1 MEKNELFSMAERLK
15 LPEAVLSPLA
25 AAAKSLPEGL
35 PIEQL
40 TEPETAA
47 AAWKTASAQLPAWQE
62 DNGMAQLAVML
73 AAVCRTEKRYR
84 REDIPAEVFSSTMDC
99 FRRFL
104 EETHARIGQW
114 AFDRGFWT
122 WRQTGGLLFRLGTL
136 EFEYRR
142 IRPGTRPAGLE
153 AEAPV
158 LSVHIPS
165 DAVLGRE
172 ELDESYSTAQ
182 QFFSQEKLCPWG
194 KPKAVVCGSWLLAP
208 ALNGLLPEN
217 SGIRRFAG
225 DYRLYD
231 ADEEDQEFY
240 EWLFG
245 GCKPMEELPER
256 TSLQRAVKD
265 YLAAGGRLGMAR
277 GILTLK
283 TETKIKTPG
292 GNQLWSLSN

>member
-1 MEKNELFSMAERLK
+1 MEKKELFSMTERLK
-15 LPEAVLSPLA
+15 LPEPVLLPLA
-25 AAAKSLPEGL
+25 VAVKAMPEGL
-35 PIEQL
+35 TIEEL
-40 TEPETAA
+40 TEPDTAA
-47 AAWKTASAQLPAWQE
+47 AAWKTVSAQLPAWQE

-73 AAVCRTEKRYR
+73 AAVCQTEKRYR
-84 REDIPAEVFSSTMDC
+84 REDIPAEVFLSTMDC

-104 EETHARIGQW
+104 EETHARTGQW

-142 IRPGTRPAGLE
+142 IRPGPRPAGLE

-172 ELDESYSTAQ
+172 ELDESYSIVR

-208 ALNGLLPEN
+208 ALNGLLPED
-217 SGIRRFAG
+217 SGIWRFAR

-231 ADEEDQEFY
+231 VDEEDQEFY

-256 TSLQRAVKD
+256 TSLQRAVKAH
-265 YLAAGGRLGMAR
+265 LAAGGRLGMAR
-277 GILTLK
+277 GVLTHK
-283 TETKIKTPG
+283 AITE
-292 GNQLWSLSN
+292 NQGAVGLHI

>member
-1 MEKNELFSMAERLK
+1 MEKKELFPMAERLK
-15 LPEAVLSPLA
+15 LPEPVLSPLA
-25 AAAKSLPEGL
+25 AAVKAMPEGL
-35 PIEQL
+35 PIEEL

-47 AAWKTASAQLPAWQE
+47 AAWKIAAAQLPTWRE

-73 AAVCRTEKRYR
+73 AAVCQTEKRYR
-84 REDIPAEVFSSTMDC
+84 REDIPAEVFLSTMDC
-99 FRRFL
+99 FQRFL
-104 EETHARIGQW
+104 EETHARTGQW

-142 IRPGTRPAGLE
+142 IRPGPRPAGLE

-208 ALNGLLPEN
+208 ALNRLLPED
-217 SGIRRFAG
+217 SGIRRLAR

-240 EWLFG
+240 EWLFSG
-245 GCKPMEELPER
+245 YKPLEELPEY
-256 TSLQRAVKD
+256 TSLQRAVKAH
-265 YLAAGGRLGMAR
+265 LTAGGRLGMAR
-277 GILTLK
+277 GILTFK
-283 TETKIKTPG
+283 AEVV
-292 GNQLWSLSN
+292 NQSDQAVNNMT

>member
-1 MEKNELFSMAERLK
+1 MEKKELFSMAEQLK
-15 LPEAVLSPLA
+15 LPEPVLSPLV

-35 PIEQL
+35 PIEEL

-47 AAWKTASAQLPAWQE
+47 AAWKTVSAQLPAWQE

-73 AAVCRTEKRYR
+73 AAVCQTEKRYR
-84 REDIPAEVFSSTMDC
+84 REDIPAEVFLSTMDC

-104 EETHARIGQW
+104 EETHARTGQW

-142 IRPGTRPAGLE
+142 IRPGPRPAGLE

-172 ELDESYSTAQ
+172 ELDESYSIAR

-208 ALNGLLPEN
+208 ALNGLLPED
-217 SGIRRFAG
+217 SGIWRFAR

-231 ADEEDQEFY
+231 VDEEDQEFY

-256 TSLQRAVKD
+256 TSLQRAVKAH
-265 YLAAGGRLGMAR
+265 LAAGGRLGMAR
-277 GILTLK
+277 GVLTHK
-283 TETKIKTPG
+283 AITE
-292 GNQLWSLSN
+292 NQGAVGLHI

>member
-1 MEKNELFSMAERLK
+1 MEKKELFSMTERLK
-15 LPEAVLSPLA
+15 LPEPVLSPLA
-25 AAAKSLPEGL
+25 VAVKAMPEGL
-35 PIEQL
+35 TIGEL
-40 TEPETAA
+40 TEPDTAA
-47 AAWKTASAQLPAWQE
+47 AAWKTVSAQLPAWQE

-73 AAVCRTEKRYR
+73 AAVCQTEKRYR
-84 REDIPAEVFSSTMDC
+84 REDIPAEVFLSTMDC

-104 EETHARIGQW
+104 EETHARTGQW

-142 IRPGTRPAGLE
+142 IRSGPRPAGLE

-172 ELDESYSTAQ
+172 ELDESYSIVR

-208 ALNGLLPEN
+208 ALNGLLPED
-217 SGIRRFAG
+217 SGIWRFAR

-231 ADEEDQEFY
+231 VDEEDQEFY

-256 TSLQRAVKD
+256 TSLQRAVKAH
-265 YLAAGGRLGMAR
+265 LAAGGRLGMAR
-277 GILTLK
+277 GVLTHK
-283 TETKIKTPG
+283 AITE
-292 GNQLWSLSN
+292 NQGAVGLHI

>member
-15 LPEAVLSPLA
+15 LPEPVLSPLA

-47 AAWKTASAQLPAWQE
+47 AAWKTVSAQLPAWRE

-84 REDIPAEVFSSTMDC
+84 RADIPAEVFLSTMDC

-104 EETHARIGQW
+104 EETHARTGQW

-142 IRPGTRPAGLE
+142 IRPGPRPAGLE
-153 AEAPV
+153 TEAPV

-165 DAVLGRE
+165 DTVLGRE
-172 ELDESYSTAQ
+172 ELDESYSIAR
-182 QFFSQEKLCPWG
+182 QFFSQKKLCPWG

-208 ALNGLLPEN
+208 ALNGLLPEE
-217 SGIRRFAG
+217 SGILRFAG
-225 DYRLYD
+225 DYHLYD
-231 ADEEDQEFY
+231 VDEEDQEFY

-256 TSLQRAVKD
+256 TSLQRAVKAH
-265 YLAAGGRLGMAR
+265 LAAGGRLGMAR
-277 GILTLK
+277 GVLTHK
-283 TETKIKTPG
+283 AITE
-292 GNQLWSLSN
+292 NQGAVGLHI

>member
-1 MEKNELFSMAERLK
+1 MEKKELFSMAERLK
-15 LPEAVLSPLA
+15 LPEPVLSPLA

-35 PIEQL
+35 PIEEL

-47 AAWKTASAQLPAWQE
+47 AAWKTAAAQLPAWQE
-62 DNGMAQLAVML
+62 DNGMVQLAVML
-73 AAVCRTEKRYR
+73 AAVCQTEKRYR
-84 REDIPAEVFSSTMDC
+84 REDIPAEVFLSTMDC

-104 EETHARIGQW
+104 EETHARTGQW

-142 IRPGTRPAGLE
+142 IRPGPRPAGLE

-172 ELDESYSTAQ
+172 ELDESYSIVR

-208 ALNGLLPEN
+208 ALNGLLPED
-217 SGIRRFAG
+217 SGIWRFAR

-231 ADEEDQEFY
+231 VDEEDQEFY

-256 TSLQRAVKD
+256 TSLQRAVKAH
-265 YLAAGGRLGMAR
+265 LAAGGRLGMAR
-277 GILTLK
+277 GVLTHK
-283 TETKIKTPG
+283 AITE
-292 GNQLWSLSN
+292 NQGAVGLHI

>member
-1 MEKNELFSMAERLK
+1 MEKKELFSMAERLK
-15 LPEAVLSPLA
+15 LPEPVLLPLA

-47 AAWKTASAQLPAWQE
+47 AAWKTVSAQLPAWQE

-73 AAVCRTEKRYR
+73 AAVCQTEKRYR
-84 REDIPAEVFSSTMDC
+84 REDIPAEVFLSTMDC

-104 EETHARIGQW
+104 EETHARTGQW
-114 AFDRGFWT
+114 ASDRGFWT

-142 IRPGTRPAGLE
+142 IRPGPRPAGLE

-208 ALNGLLPEN
+208 ALNGLLPED
-217 SGIRRFAG
+217 SGIWRFAR

-231 ADEEDQEFY
+231 VDEEDQEFY

-256 TSLQRAVKD
+256 TSLQRAVKAH
-265 YLAAGGRLGMAR
+265 LAAGGRLGMAR
-277 GILTLK
+277 GVLTHK
-283 TETKIKTPG
+283 AITE
-292 GNQLWSLSN
+292 NQGAVGLHI

>member
-1 MEKNELFSMAERLK
+1 MEKKELFSMAERLK
-15 LPEAVLSPLA
+15 LPEPVLLPLA

-47 AAWKTASAQLPAWQE
+47 AAWKAVTAQLPAWRE
-62 DNGMAQLAVML
+62 DNGMAQLAAML

-84 REDIPAEVFSSTMDC
+84 REDIPAKVFLPTMDC

-104 EETHARIGQW
+104 EETHARTGQW

-142 IRPGTRPAGLE
+142 IRPGPRPAGLE
-153 AEAPV
+153 AETPV

-172 ELDESYSTAQ
+172 ELDESYRIAR
-182 QFFSQEKLCPWG
+182 QFFSQKKLCPWG

-208 ALNGLLPEN
+208 ALNRLLPED

-225 DYRLYD
+225 DYRIYD
-231 ADEEDQEFY
+231 VDEEDQEFY

-245 GCKPMEELPER
+245 GYKPLEKLPEY
-256 TSLQRAVKD
+256 TSLQRAVKAH
-265 YLAAGGRLGMAR
+265 LAAGGPLGMAR

-283 TETKIKTPG
+283 AEVI
-292 GNQLWSLSN
+292 NQSDQAVNNMT

>member
-1 MEKNELFSMAERLK
+1 MEKKELFSMAEQLK
-15 LPEAVLSPLA
+15 LPEPVLSPLV

-35 PIEQL
+35 PIEEL
-40 TEPETAA
+40 TGAETAD
-47 AAWKTASAQLPAWQE
+47 AAWKTVSAQLPAWRE

-73 AAVCRTEKRYR
+73 AAVCQTEKRYR
-84 REDIPAEVFSSTMDC
+84 RENIPAEVFLSTMDC

-104 EETHARIGQW
+104 EETHARTGQW

-142 IRPGTRPAGLE
+142 IRSGPRPAGLE

-182 QFFSQEKLCPWG
+182 QFFSQKKLCPWG

-208 ALNGLLPEN
+208 ALNGLLPED

-225 DYRLYD
+225 DYRIYD
-231 ADEEDQEFY
+231 VDEEDQEFY

-245 GCKPMEELPER
+245 GYKPLEKLPEY
-256 TSLQRAVKD
+256 TSLQRAVKTH
-265 YLAAGGRLGMAR
+265 LAAGGRLGMAR

-283 TETKIKTPG
+283 AITE
-292 GNQLWSLSN
+292 NQGAAGLHI

>member
-1 MEKNELFSMAERLK
+1 MEKKELFSMAERLK
-15 LPEAVLSPLA
+15 LPEPVLSPLA

-35 PIEQL
+35 PIEEL

-47 AAWKTASAQLPAWQE
+47 AAWKTAAAQLPAWQE

-73 AAVCRTEKRYR
+73 AAVCQTEKRYR
-84 REDIPAEVFSSTMDC
+84 REDIPAEVFLSTMDC

-104 EETHARIGQW
+104 EETHARTGQW

-142 IRPGTRPAGLE
+142 IRPGPRPAGLE

-172 ELDESYSTAQ
+172 ELDESYSIAR

-208 ALNGLLPEN
+208 ALNGLLPED
-217 SGIRRFAG
+217 SGIRRFAR

-231 ADEEDQEFY
+231 VDEEDQEFY

-256 TSLQRAVKD
+256 TSLQRAVKAH
-265 YLAAGGRLGMAR
+265 LAAGGRLGMAR
-277 GILTLK
+277 GVLTHK
-283 TETKIKTPG
+283 AITE
-292 GNQLWSLSN
+292 NQGAVGLHI

>member
-1 MEKNELFSMAERLK
+1 MEKKELFSMAERLK
-15 LPEAVLSPLA
+15 LPEPVLSPLA

-35 PIEQL
+35 PIEEL

-47 AAWKTASAQLPAWQE
+47 AAWKTVSAQLPAWQE
-62 DNGMAQLAVML
+62 DNGMVQLAVML
-73 AAVCRTEKRYR
+73 AAVCQTEKRYR
-84 REDIPAEVFSSTMDC
+84 REDIPAEVFLSTMDC

-104 EETHARIGQW
+104 EETHARTGQW

-142 IRPGTRPAGLE
+142 IRPGPRPAGLE

-172 ELDESYSTAQ
+172 ELDESYSIAR

-208 ALNGLLPEN
+208 ALNGLLPED
-217 SGIRRFAG
+217 SGIWRFAR

-231 ADEEDQEFY
+231 VDEEDQEFY

-256 TSLQRAVKD
+256 TSLQRAVKAH
-265 YLAAGGRLGMAR
+265 LAAGGRLGMAR
-277 GILTLK
+277 GVLTHK
-283 TETKIKTPG
+283 AITE
-292 GNQLWSLSN
+292 NQGAVGLHI

>member
-1 MEKNELFSMAERLK
+1 
-15 LPEAVLSPLA
+15 
-25 AAAKSLPEGL
+25 
-35 PIEQL
+35 
-40 TEPETAA
+40 
-47 AAWKTASAQLPAWQE
+47 
-62 DNGMAQLAVML
+62 MAQLAVML

-84 REDIPAEVFSSTMDC
+84 REDIPAEVFLSTMDC

-104 EETHARIGQW
+104 EETHARTGQW

-142 IRPGTRPAGLE
+142 IRPGPRPAGLE

-172 ELDESYSTAQ
+172 ELDESYSIVR

-208 ALNGLLPEN
+208 ALNGLLPED
-217 SGIRRFAG
+217 SGIWRFAR

-231 ADEEDQEFY
+231 VDEEDQEFY

-245 GCKPMEELPER
+245 GCKLMEELPER
-256 TSLQRAVKD
+256 TSLQRAVKAH
-265 YLAAGGRLGMAR
+265 LAAGGRLGMAR
-277 GILTLK
+277 GVLTHK
-283 TETKIKTPG
+283 AITE
-292 GNQLWSLSN
+292 NQGAVGLHI

>member
-1 MEKNELFSMAERLK
+1 MEKKELFSMAERLK
-15 LPEAVLSPLA
+15 LPEPVLSPLA

-35 PIEQL
+35 PIEEL

-47 AAWKTASAQLPAWQE
+47 AAWKTAAAQLPAWQE

-73 AAVCRTEKRYR
+73 AAVCQMEKRYR
-84 REDIPAEVFSSTMDC
+84 REDIPAEVFLSTMDC

-104 EETHARIGQW
+104 EETHARTGQW

-142 IRPGTRPAGLE
+142 IRPGPRPAGLE

-172 ELDESYSTAQ
+172 ELDESYSIAR

-208 ALNGLLPEN
+208 ALNGLLPED

-245 GCKPMEELPER
+245 GYKPLEELPEC
-256 TSLQRAVKD
+256 TSLQRAVKAH
-265 YLAAGGRLGMAR
+265 LAAGGRLGMAR

-283 TETKIKTPG
+283 AEVI
-292 GNQLWSLSN
+292 NQSDQAVNNMT

>member
-25 AAAKSLPEGL
+25 AAANSLPEGL

-47 AAWKTASAQLPAWQE
+47 AAWEAVTAQLPAWRE

-73 AAVCRTEKRYR
+73 AAACRTEKRYL
-84 REDIPAEVFSSTMDC
+84 REDIPAKVFLSTMDC

-104 EETHARIGQW
+104 EETHARTGQW

-142 IRPGTRPAGLE
+142 IRPGPRPAGLE

-172 ELDESYSTAQ
+172 ELDESYSIAR

-208 ALNGLLPEN
+208 ALNELLPED

-225 DYRLYD
+225 DYHLYD
-231 ADEEDQEFY
+231 VDEEDQEFY
-240 EWLFG
+240 AWLFG
-245 GCKPMEELPER
+245 GCKPMEELPEH
-256 TSLQRAVKD
+256 TSLQRAVKAH
-265 YLAAGGRLGMAR
+265 LAARGRLGMAR

-283 TETKIKTPG
+283 AEVVNRSDQAVNNMT
-292 GNQLWSLSN
+292 